1 MTTTSAS
8 RVTTFQPATLLSR
21 QRRAVRRV
29 GVTTRASTEDTSSV
43 QPSRRQIF
51 GSGLAA
57 AIAVGLP
64 SEAKAEATVFKNPQE
79 LDDGYLRFF
88 GEATTSSS
96 YGGYGGNENNFDK
109 YKYYYDIPKGWTADT
124 VNKTEKSTNGTD
136 SRWSNPKSRGEKV
149 YCTTLTGYNR
159 LKEDRQD
166 ILSDLALSDYNLQD
180 AIVGADSIEVA
191 DRDVNGQTYVDY
203 DLYGFFG
210 AIYVSITVY
219 GGRLYAVFSAVPD
232 TLVETDKEQAKRL
245 RNSFGV
251 IPKDDEQTKYDL
263 EFYKRS

>member
-1 MTTTSAS
+1 
-8 RVTTFQPATLLSR
+8 
-21 QRRAVRRV
+21 
-29 GVTTRASTEDTSSV
+29 
-43 QPSRRQIF
+43 
-51 GSGLAA
+51 
-57 AIAVGLP
+57 
-64 SEAKAEATVFKNPQE
+64 
-79 LDDGYLRFF
+79 LDRGHL
-88 GEATTSSS
+88 
-96 YGGYGGNENNFDK
+96 
-109 YKYYYDIPKGWTADT
+109 
-124 VNKTEKSTNGTD
+124 NKTEKSTNGTD